1 MKTETMVTLSEDDI
15 AELAQPSEDAGDLEI
30 INLRSVELN
39 EEASD
44 VLEYQVMRSAIFSP
58 RLARP
63 EQASDFEKAVIG
75 AVEDALVH
83 ESERSR

>member
-15 AELAQPSEDAGDLEI
+15 AELAQPQRGEDAGDLEI
-30 INLRSVELN
+30 INARSVELN
-39 EEASD
+39 EESTD
-44 VLEYQVMRSAIFSP
+44 VLEYQVMRSAIGSP

-75 AVEDALVH
+75 AVEDALAH
-83 ESERSR
+83 EP